1 MTNEPIQT
9 EKRKKLRSWLII
21 AGVIA
26 LVSLVALLKNTTELG
41 RLMNGEPV
49 EERLETLRA
58 AGEPVVVF
66 FHSPDC
72 SSCEQVQ
79 ESLDTV
85 YPEFESEVTLLDLD
99 VTDLRYREFVQR
111 TGVQITPTL
120 LLVDAVGNEKLIV
133 GEISPQDLRRELALL
148 SGGAP

>member
-1 MTNEPIQT
+1 MTNESMQN

-21 AGVIA
+21 AAVIA
-26 LVSLVALLKNTTELG
+26 LVSLVALLKNTTDLG

-49 EERLETLRA
+49 DERLASLRN

-72 SSCEQVQ
+72 SCCEQVQ
-79 ESLDTV
+79 ESLDEV
-85 YPEFESEVTLLDLD
+85 YPEFKSAITLLDLD
-99 VTDLRYREFVQR
+99 VTEMRYRELVQR
-111 TGVQITPTL
+111 TGVQIAPTL
-120 LLVDAVGNEKLIV
+120 LLVDAGGNEKLIV

-148 SGGAP
+148 SGGTP